1 MTLNKILAT
10 IQKEWILLRRDV
22 AGAMLL
28 FLMPA
33 VLIVVMAMVQDAPF
47 KDYQE
52 LRFDLLIADNDHG
65 RLANEIKNG
74 LRQSQN
80 FHVVDSIDGKP
91 ITESQLQTLLK
102 AGKYRVGIVIPKGA
116 TAEVVNAAN
125 MVANRLSE
133 KLGMGKLPA
142 RELRDSM
149 YVRMYFDPVSKPTF
163 RMSISFALDK
173 YITYSCSNLL
183 VGRLSKLGLSQ
194 TDMVLA
200 DSTGSDDFKRIF
212 QGIGIKEE
220 ALNDKGS
227 MKLFINSVQHNVPA
241 WAIFGM
247 YFIVIPIAGNMLRE
261 REERSSLRI
270 QLIPYA
276 HNFEALGKIFFY
288 TLICTAQFAVMC
300 GIGLWL
306 LPHMGLPALYL
317 GQHPTA
323 IIPIAICIALSAT
336 AFGYLVGVVFKTAT
350 QATPFGAISVVI
362 MSAMG
367 GIWVP
372 VDLLPGIM
380 QQLANVSPLH
390 WGLDA
395 INHIILRN
403 GNINNVLPHLGM
415 LIVFSTVL
423 FLISLYVN
431 RSRIHSVQ

>member
-1 MTLNKILAT
+1 
-10 IQKEWILLRRDV
+10 
-22 AGAMLL
+22 MLL

-74 LRQSQN
+74 LKQSQN

-183 VGRLSKLGLSQ
+183 VGRLSKLGMSQ
-194 TDMVLA
+194 ADMVLA

-415 LIVFSTVL
+415 LIVFSIVL

>member
-1 MTLNKILAT
+1 MNKILAT
-10 IQKEWILLRRDV
+10 IQKEWILLCRDV

-183 VGRLSKLGLSQ
+183 VGRLSKLGMSQ
-194 TDMVLA
+194 ADMVLA

-306 LPHMGLPALYL
+306 LPYMGLPALYL

-403 GNINNVLPHLGM
+403 GNINNVLPHLAM

>member
-1 MTLNKILAT
+1 LNKILAT

>member
-52 LRFDLLIADNDHG
+52 LRFDLLIANNDHG
-65 RLANEIKNG
+65 RLGDEIKNG
-74 LRQSQN
+74 LKQSQN

-91 ITESQLQTLLK
+91 VTEGQLQALLK

-125 MVANRLSE
+125 LVANRLSE

-183 VGRLSKLGLSQ
+183 VGRLSKLGMSQ
-194 TDMVLA
+194 ADMAIA

-261 REERSSLRI
+261 REERSSLRV

-306 LPHMGLPALYL
+306 LPQMGLPALYL
-317 GQHPTA
+317 GQHPMA
-323 IIPIAICIALSAT
+323 IVPIAICIALSAT

-380 QQLANVSPLH
+380 QKLANVSPLH

-403 GNINNVLPHLGM
+403 GNIGNVLPHLAM
-415 LIVFSTVL
+415 LIVFSTIL

>member
-1 MTLNKILAT
+1 MNKILAT

-74 LRQSQN
+74 LKQSQN

-183 VGRLSKLGLSQ
+183 VGRLSKLGMSQ
-194 TDMVLA
+194 ADMVLA

-415 LIVFSTVL
+415 LIVFSIVL

>member
-1 MTLNKILAT
+1 MNKILAT

-22 AGAMLL
+22 AGFMLL

-52 LRFDLLIADNDHG
+52 LRFDLLLADNDHG
-65 RLANEIKNG
+65 RLAQEIRQG
-74 LRQSQN
+74 LKQSKN

-91 ITESQLQTLLK
+91 LTEEKLQQLLK
-102 AGKYRVGIVIPKGA
+102 SGEYRVGIVVPQGA
-116 TAEVVNAAN
+116 TAEVINAAN
-125 MVANRLSE
+125 TVANRISE
-133 KLGMGKLPA
+133 KIGMGKLPA
-142 RELRDSM
+142 REMRDSM

-173 YITYSCSNLL
+173 YITYSCSNVL
-183 VGRLSKLGLSQ
+183 VGRLSKLGMAEVGETPDTAQ
-194 TDMVLA
+194 N
-200 DSTGSDDFKRIF
+200 DDFKKIF

-220 ALNDKGS
+220 ALGDKGNIS
-227 MKLFINSVQHNVPA
+227 QFISSVQHNVPA

-247 YFIVIPIAGNMLRE
+247 FFIVIPIAGNMLRE

-270 QLIPYA
+270 QLIPFA
-276 HNFEALGKIFFY
+276 HNYVALGKIFFY

-300 GIGLWL
+300 AIGLWV
-306 LPHMGLPALYL
+306 LPQLGLPALYMGL
-317 GQHPTA
+317 HPFVLV
-323 IIPIAICIALSAT
+323 PIAICIALSAT
-336 AFGYLVGVVFKTAT
+336 AYGYLVGVVFKTAT

-372 VDLLPGIM
+372 VDLLPGVM
-380 QQLANVSPLH
+380 QQLAKVSPLH

-403 GNINNVLPHLGM
+403 GNIKDVLPHLAV
-415 LIVFSTVL
+415 LLSFSAVL
-423 FLISLYVN
+423 LLISLYAN
-431 RSRIHSVQ
+431 RRMTHSVQ